1 MTTITIALPD
11 ERQLEL
17 HERAVQ
23 YSVSPE
29 ELVLISI
36 EDLLSRPDKSFEQ
49 NVDYVISKERVP
61 LSAVGVIRYLTL
73 NEVLP

>member
-11 ERQLEL
+11 ERLLEL
-17 HERAVQ
+17 KERAVQ

-36 EDLLSRPDKSFEQ
+36 EDLLSRPDESFQ
-49 NVDYVISKERVP
+49 QAMDHVISKNAALYRR
-61 LSAVGVIRYLTL
+61 LA
-73 NEVLP
+73 